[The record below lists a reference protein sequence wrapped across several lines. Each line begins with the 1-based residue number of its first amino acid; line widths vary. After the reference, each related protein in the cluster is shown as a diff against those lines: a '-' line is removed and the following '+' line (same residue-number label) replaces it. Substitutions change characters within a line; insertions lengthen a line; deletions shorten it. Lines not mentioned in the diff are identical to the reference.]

1 MSHDRGGIRICGY
14 WPMQLRRMDCK
25 MSMDE
30 LGKAFEIGS
39 IGVHRRLDFFKR
51 SSKNLR
57 SIDHLRMI

>member
-1 MSHDRGGIRICGY
+1 
-14 WPMQLRRMDCK
+14 

>member
-39 IGVHRRLDFFKR
+39 IGVHRRPEFCHRVEQEFEMH
-51 SSKNLR
+51 
-57 SIDHLRMI
+57 IDHLI